1 VLAATADVSRSSRPT
16 IRVRTF
22 EYFPRLVLEH
32 RRAHFQ
38 LGCAAAVLSAAP
50 ALAQSAGSTAESSVA
65 SKPDITNMQQS
76 LKQDLAKAGFTDIK
90 VSPASFNV
98 HATNSSGQKTYMLI
112 GPQSLTE
119 FVSAQGADAQ
129 QPNSVKSATSK

>member
-1 VLAATADVSRSSRPT
+1 M
-16 IRVRTF
+16 
-22 EYFPRLVLEH
+22 
-32 RRAHFQ
+32 
-38 LGCAAAVLSAAP
+38 LSAAP
-50 ALAQSAGSTAESSVA
+50 ALAQSAGSTAELSVA